1 MSVWRLVLPGAGIGR
16 IRVTEVGSM
25 GFSRRCLRNSWN
37 AVTTPRSEMASDST
51 ELQPSVREL
60 EKLLGDGCTAPN
72 LRSSG
77 FQTRLNK
84 ASKWLVTSATGGV
97 IVWRHDES
105 ALWAFVGAI
114 LSGGIGK
121 ALKHLIN
128 DKRPDSADGRKADP
142 GMPSSHAQGFIY
154 LSTYASLGLLSGQ
167 SLSVWTIASVCALL
181 LTGAYLSWLR
191 VADGLHT
198 IPQILVGGTLG
209 CTVASSWFWS
219 WKAFAEPFLKSHPD
233 AKYYIF
239 FASAVAGI
247 SFFLTSMKNWR
258 LNQY

>member
-1 MSVWRLVLPGAGIGR
+1 
-16 IRVTEVGSM
+16 M
-25 GFSRRCLRNSWN
+25 GFSRRCSRNSWN
-37 AVTTPRSEMASDST
+37 AVTTPRSDMSSDSK

-60 EKLLGDGCTAPN
+60 EKLVGDGSTAPN
-72 LRSSG
+72 LRISA

-84 ASKWLVTSATGGV
+84 ASKWLVTSATVGV
-97 IVWRHDES
+97 VLWRHDES
-105 ALWAFVGAI
+105 ALWASLGAV

-121 ALKHLIN
+121 AMKHLIN

-142 GMPSSHAQGFIY
+142 GMPSSHAQGFLY
-154 LSTYASLGLLSGQ
+154 LSTYASLGLLSWQ
-167 SLSVWTIASVCALL
+167 SLSVWTITSVCAVL
-181 LTGAYLSWLR
+181 LTAAYLSWLR

-209 CTVASSWFWS
+209 CTVASSWFWI

-233 AKYYIF
+233 GKYYLF
-239 FASAVAGI
+239 FASVFAGI
-247 SFFLTSMKNWR
+247 VFFLISAKNWR